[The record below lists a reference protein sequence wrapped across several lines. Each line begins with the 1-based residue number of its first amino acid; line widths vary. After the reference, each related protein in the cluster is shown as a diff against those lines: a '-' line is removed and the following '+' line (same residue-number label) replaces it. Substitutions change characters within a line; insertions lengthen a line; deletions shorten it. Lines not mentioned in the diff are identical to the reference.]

1 MTDFRLKVRDFYKRN
16 KSKIVIILIIWFIII
31 VINFILKNIKEPQIP
46 ETSYKP
52 HTAIMDSSEVP
63 KKDQEPIEKLID
75 EYINYGNNKEYEK
88 AYNLLNDE
96 CKKELYPNI
105 EEFKKYI
112 DKVFDTKKTYT
123 IQNYSNVDNTYIYEV
138 NIFEDILATGL
149 TGKDDLV
156 IYSEKFVITKQNNK
170 LSLSIRDFVGNTENH
185 QIYEDNFIKVEI
197 TDVIQSYENQ
207 KYKVKLTNRTENI
220 IVLADKTEKYEI
232 MLELN
237 SENRNIQNLR
247 ERGIYLN
254 PYESK
259 DVELEFVKFF
269 DEDETANSIIFNA
282 VRVLKSYS
290 GLDSKRQEEMDNAVR
305 LYSFKIELQK

>member
-1 MTDFRLKVRDFYKRN
+1 MYTDFRLKLRDFYKRN
-16 KSKIVIILIIWFIII
+16 KSKIVIILLVWFVII
-31 VINFILKNIKEPQIP
+31 VINFILKNFKGPQVP
-46 ETSYKP
+46 QTSYKP
-52 HTAIMDSSEVP
+52 HTAIMDNSEVP

-75 EYINYGNNKEYEK
+75 EYITYGNNKEYEK
-88 AYNLLNDE
+88 LYNILSDD

-105 EEFKKYI
+105 EDFKKYI
-112 DKVFDTKKTYT
+112 DKVFDSKKIYT

-149 TGKDDLV
+149 TGKEDFV
-156 IYSEKFVITKQNNK
+156 VYSEKFVITKQNNK
-170 LSLSIRDFVGNTENH
+170 LSLSIRDFVGNTKNH

-197 TDVIQSYENQ
+197 TDVVQSYENQ

-220 IVLADKTEKYEI
+220 IVLADRTEKYEI

-247 ERGIYLN
+247 DRGIYLN

-259 DVELEFVKFF
+259 EIELEFVKFF
-269 DEDETANSIIFNA
+269 DENETAKSIIFNA

-305 LYSFKIELQK
+305 LYSFKIEL

>member
-1 MTDFRLKVRDFYKRN
+1 MTDFRLKVRDFYRRN
-16 KSKIVIILIIWFIII
+16 KSKIVIILIIWFVII
-31 VINFILKNIKEPQIP
+31 VINFILKNFKGPQIP

-52 HTAIMDSSEVP
+52 HTSIMDNSEVP

-75 EYINYGNNKEYEK
+75 EYISYGNDKEYEK
-88 AYNLLNDE
+88 AYNMLGNE
-96 CKKELYPNI
+96 CREELYPNI
-105 EEFKKYI
+105 ETFKKYI

-123 IQNYSNVDNTYIYEV
+123 IQNYSNVDDTYIYEV

-170 LSLSIRDFVGNTENH
+170 LSLAIRDFVGNTENH

-197 TDVIQSYENQ
+197 TNVVQSYENQ
-207 KYKVKLTNRTENI
+207 KYKVKLTNRTENT

-247 ERGIYLN
+247 DRGIYLN

-259 DVELEFVKFF
+259 EVELEFVKFF
-269 DEDETANSIIFNA
+269 DENETAKSIIFNA

-290 GLDSKRQEEMDNAVR
+290 GLDSKRQEEMDSAVR
-305 LYSFKIELQK
+305 LYSFRIEL